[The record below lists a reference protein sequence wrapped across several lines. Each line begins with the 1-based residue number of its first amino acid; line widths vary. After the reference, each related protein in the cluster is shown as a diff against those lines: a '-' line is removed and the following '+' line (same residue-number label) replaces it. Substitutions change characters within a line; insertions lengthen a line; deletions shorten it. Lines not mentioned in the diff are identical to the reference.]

1 MNNIEEN
8 DILKNYDGENIDKS
22 VLMKEI
28 EKIDSEIDNTNSEI
42 LYWYNLYL
50 N

>member
-28 EKIDSEIDNTNSEI
+28 EKVNKEIDNTNNEI
-42 LYWYNLYL
+42 LCW
-50 N
+50 